1 MINEGFT
8 YYSNHAFQNGGS
20 GHLGFLKTDHDPYYD
35 VIIDFI
41 LCVPKNNIKNK
52 AENTSYLI

>member
-8 YYSNHAFQNGGS
+8 YYSNHVFQNGGS

-52 AENTSYLI
+52 AENTS